1 MIRFVHWLRIRSS
14 LWTIIWTR
22 SSRGLKIRKFHFF
35 NFESSEKNFTQT
47 DRNNDRSKR
56 GFRCKSD
63 NFWSRD
69 RVGVTWQSGI
79 MWRRSGSC
87 DLGRDQILNSWTFMK
102 YKHLVFLFEKD
113 VNQSYEHLYEFQSS
127 ETQFMN
133 AVQILKHPKI
143 ISLAISST
151 IND

>member
-1 MIRFVHWLRIRSS
+1 MVKDTVIVVDDYLNTIVTWL
-14 LWTIIWTR
+14 
-22 SSRGLKIRKFHFF
+22 SRGLKIRKFHFF
-35 NFESSEKNFTQT
+35 NFESSEKISPRRIEIMIG
-47 DRNNDRSKR
+47 RNEGSGVKVTIS
-56 GFRCKSD
+56 GHVIELV
-63 NFWSRD
+63 SRD
-69 RVGVTWQSGI
+69 KV
-79 MWRRSGSC
+79 GSC

>member
-1 MIRFVHWLRIRSS
+1 
-14 LWTIIWTR
+14 
-22 SSRGLKIRKFHFF
+22 
-35 NFESSEKNFTQT
+35 
-47 DRNNDRSKR
+47 
-56 GFRCKSD
+56 
-63 NFWSRD
+63 
-69 RVGVTWQSGI
+69 
-79 MWRRSGSC
+79 
-87 DLGRDQILNSWTFMK
+87 MK